1 LWQVRGRSNLPFD
14 EWMRLDIEYVDR
26 CSFLLDLQILAM
38 TIPAV
43 LSARGAY

>member
-1 LWQVRGRSNLPFD
+1 MAARSDLSFD

-26 CSFLLDLQILAM
+26 YSFPLDMKILIL
-38 TIPAV
+38 TVPAV